1 MEKLITELQKQG
13 LSFEQASEAVQMAID
28 SVRNG
33 TSIWAVITDYLCL
46 SDEYLV
52 ELEKLCKK
60 N

>member
-33 TSIWAVITDYLCL
+33 TSIWSVLTDYLCL
-46 SDEYLV
+46 GDEYFG
-52 ELEKLCKK
+52 ELNKLCKK